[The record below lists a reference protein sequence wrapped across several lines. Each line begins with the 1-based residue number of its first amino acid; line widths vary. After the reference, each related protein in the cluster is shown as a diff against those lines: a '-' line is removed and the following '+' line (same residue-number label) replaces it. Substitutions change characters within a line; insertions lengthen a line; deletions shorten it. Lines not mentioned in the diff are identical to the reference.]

1 MPNGVLMLSAE
12 IRAFKSVTLEP
23 DPGNAGVG
31 ILKVAIIKC
40 QQEKFLLAF
49 FAAIF
54 YERCFEMTQAKEEET
69 KRLAL
74 SGIMLA
80 MSVVLSFIKVFEWP
94 FGGSITACSM
104 LPVALLGYTYG
115 VKWGLL
121 CGTVHG
127 ILQAITGAAMSSA
140 FAGMNAGSA
149 LAIIIIDYLFAFSA
163 VGLSGMLKGK
173 IKNHTAA
180 FAIGTALAVFIRYI
194 AHVISGFIFYRSYAD
209 WFFGEIMVN
218 DFTAKL
224 MQKCSP
230 NMLGLIYSVIY
241 NGAYMLP
248 ELILTSIAAA
258 LVISLIKPVRNEML
272 KTHIK
277 KQ

>member
-1 MPNGVLMLSAE
+1 
-12 IRAFKSVTLEP
+12 
-23 DPGNAGVG
+23 
-31 ILKVAIIKC
+31 
-40 QQEKFLLAF
+40 
-49 FAAIF
+49 
-54 YERCFEMTQAKEEET
+54 MTHTKAQKT

-74 SGIMLA
+74 SGVMLA

-104 LPVALLGYTYG
+104 LPVAVLGYTYG

-140 FAGMNAGSA
+140 FAGMNIGSA

-180 FAIGTALAVFIRYI
+180 FAIGTALAVFIRYM
-194 AHVISGFIFYRSYAD
+194 AHIVSGYIFYKSYAD

-218 DFTAKL
+218 DFSAKL
-224 MQKCSP
+224 MQNCSP
-230 NMLGLIYSVIY
+230 NVLGLIYSVIY

-248 ELILTSIAAA
+248 ELILTSVAAA

>member
-1 MPNGVLMLSAE
+1 
-12 IRAFKSVTLEP
+12 
-23 DPGNAGVG
+23 
-31 ILKVAIIKC
+31 
-40 QQEKFLLAF
+40 
-49 FAAIF
+49 
-54 YERCFEMTQAKEEET
+54 MTHTKAQKT

-74 SGIMLA
+74 SGVMLA

-104 LPVALLGYTYG
+104 LPVAVLGYTYG

-140 FAGMNAGSA
+140 FAGMNIGSA

-180 FAIGTALAVFIRYI
+180 FAIGTALAVFIRYM
-194 AHVISGFIFYRSYAD
+194 AHIVSGYIFYKSYAD

-218 DFTAKL
+218 DFSANLIKN
-224 MQKCSP
+224 CSP
-230 NMLGLIYSVIY
+230 NVLGLIYSVIY

-248 ELILTSIAAA
+248 ELILTSVAAA